1 MCGIAGILAADGQPL
16 DVEALH
22 RMDRCIAHRGPD
34 DAGTWL
40 RPDGGVALA
49 HRRLAILDLSAA
61 GHQPFFSNDGRV
73 AITYNGE
80 IYNFRE
86 LRLAL
91 ESRGCAF
98 RSASDTEVIVNGY
111 LTHGA
116 AFVEQLRGM
125 FAFALWDER
134 ERLCL
139 LARDR
144 FGIKP
149 LYYSAQAGRLVFASE
164 MRAVLA
170 SRMVGIEPDPIGVQR
185 YFQSGSVPEPH
196 TLLRNVSALEAGQL
210 GVWQGGQL
218 RLSRYWSMGFA
229 PAAIEWDDAVARTR
243 AALVDSVRH
252 HFVSDV
258 PVGVFLSGG
267 IDSTALVALARQ
279 AGIDDLHTFSV
290 AFPGHDDDE
299 GKLAQRSAARFG
311 TTHHEWALDAPAG
324 RELFAQFVAASDQ
337 PSIDGLNTFAVSKFA
352 RDNGLKV
359 VLSGL
364 GADELFGGYKSF
376 RQVPLIA
383 RGHRAMAAVHLHR
396 LAGRAIGA
404 VGGSAPWRRLGESIA
419 GEPSLTNTY
428 LAFRGIFTPTEAQAL
443 TAHYTGTTTATDPR
457 LGVEQ
462 PTGHDGDAIS
472 TLELTRYTRNQLL
485 RDADVMSMAWGLEL
499 RVPFL
504 DAALFETV
512 RAIPADVRLR
522 EHKQLLTAAVP
533 ELPIWVVRQP
543 KRGFLFP
550 IEQWL
555 DADWKDV
562 FAEVERSAPVP
573 AHTWYRKWCLFML
586 DRWMHSL
593 KADADD

>member
-1 MCGIAGILAADGQPL
+1 MCGIAGILAADGQPI
-16 DVEALH
+16 DVEALR

-40 RPDGGVALA
+40 RPGGGVALA

-61 GHQPFFSNDGRV
+61 GHQPFLSNDGRV
-73 AITYNGE
+73 AVTYNGE

-86 LRLAL
+86 LRRAL
-91 ESRGCAF
+91 ESRGCVF
-98 RSASDTEVIVNGY
+98 RSATDTEVVVHGY

-125 FAFALWDER
+125 FALALWDER
-134 ERLCL
+134 EQLCL

-144 FGIKP
+144 FGVKP
-149 LYYSAQAGRLVFASE
+149 LYYSAQAGRLIFASA
-164 MRAVLA
+164 MRSVIA
-170 SRMVGIEPDPIGVQR
+170 SRLVGTAPDPVGVQR
-185 YFQSGSVPEPH
+185 YFESGSVPEPH
-196 TLLRNVSALEAGQL
+196 TLLRDVSVLEAGQL
-210 GVWQGGQL
+210 GIWQNGRL

-229 PAAIEWDDAVARTR
+229 PAAIEWDEAVARTR

-267 IDSTALVALARQ
+267 IDSTALVALARHT
-279 AGIDDLHTFSV
+279 GIDNLHTFSV

-299 GKLAQRSAARFG
+299 GQLARRTAARFG
-311 TTHHEWALDAPAG
+311 TTHHEWALDASAG
-324 RELFAQFVAASDQ
+324 RDLFAQFVAASDQ

-376 RQVPLIA
+376 AQVPLIA
-383 RGHRAMAAVHLHR
+383 RAHRALAAVHLNR
-396 LAGRAIGA
+396 LAGAAIGA
-404 VGGSAPWRRLGESIA
+404 AGGSAPWRRLGESIA
-419 GEPSLTNTY
+419 AAPGLANTY
-428 LAFRGIFTPTEAQAL
+428 HAFRGIFTPTEAHAL
-443 TAHYTGTTTATDPR
+443 TVHYTGQAAADSGPAGD
-457 LGVEQ
+457 L
-462 PTGHDGDAIS
+462 TGGSGDAI
-472 TLELTRYTRNQLL
+472 TMLELTRYTRNQLL

-504 DAALFETV
+504 DAALFDTLRV
-512 RAIPADVRLR
+512 IPAEVRLR
-522 EHKQLLTAAVP
+522 RHKQLLTAAVP

-555 DADWKDV
+555 DADWKDL
-562 FAEVERSAPVP
+562 FAEVERSVPVP

-586 DRWMHSL
+586 DRWMHSI